1 MLAFLGLFYEI
12 LFGGYATPTKCVAFW
27 RLALNSYKKLSLEK
41 NMKKARIKRY
51 VCTSYVNQLCWK
63 NHRNL

>member
-51 VCTSYVNQLCWK
+51 VCTSYV
-63 NHRNL
+63 